1 MGKFVLGV
9 LLGVLLGVASFA
21 FAQTSGSSGSSGV
34 VNPLCSMVE
43 ALSKNWGVITVLVMV
58 ILGGM
63 VVIAG
68 TINLIQGKFAFALAV
83 VIGGTVLLVAAFRL
97 LSTSGEQLSRFASS
111 CQQAQ
116 IEFLRPVAKIE

>member
-21 FAQTSGSSGSSGV
+21 FAQSSGSASV
-34 VNPLCSMVE
+34 ANPLCSMVE

-97 LSTSGEQLSRFASS
+97 LSTSGDQLKNFAAS

-116 IEFLRPVAKIE
+116 IEFLRPVAKVE

>member
-9 LLGVLLGVASFA
+9 LLGVLLGVANFA
-21 FAQTSGSSGSSGV
+21 FAETSGSAGAP
-34 VNPLCSMVE
+34 NPLCSMVE

-63 VVIAG
+63 VVVAG
-68 TINLIQGKFAFALAV
+68 VMNLVQGKFAFALAV

-97 LSTSGEQLSRFASS
+97 LSTSGDQLSKFASS
-111 CQQAQ
+111 CQQTQ